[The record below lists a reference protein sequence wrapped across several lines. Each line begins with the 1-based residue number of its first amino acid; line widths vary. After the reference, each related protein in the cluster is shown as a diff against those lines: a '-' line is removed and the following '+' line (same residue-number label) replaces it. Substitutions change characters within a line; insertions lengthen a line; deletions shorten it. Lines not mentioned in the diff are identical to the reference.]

1 MSFIYFQFGLVLGF
15 FLSLETVV
23 KYTPLSHIALPAVML
38 GMLRL
43 RFGLTYTHTYA
54 GKKKKKSPRVQL
66 AMAFASE
73 VKANQKLTTV
83 LATEGSS
90 VFWITSSNWS

>member
-1 MSFIYFQFGLVLGF
+1 MSFVYFQFGLVLVF

-23 KYTPLSHIALPAVML
+23 KYTPLSHISVPAVML
-38 GMLRL
+38 RMLRL

-54 GKKKKKSPRVQL
+54 EKKKSPRVQL
-66 AMAFASE
+66 AVAFASE

-90 VFWITSSNWS
+90 VF